1 MAAALGGI
9 PGSDD
14 RGAMSL
20 AEIHWAADGADRSAL
35 ALRHDWSDLQ
45 GLEQLWP
52 QLEHRHGNDPA
63 LEAPH
68 LRPPVT
74 LSFRQLR
81 QGIETAASGFASLGV
96 ASGDVVALFAENGP
110 RWLLADQGLMRS
122 GAADAVRGSAA
133 PVEELRY
140 ILADSG
146 AMGLVV
152 ESAALL
158 ERLAL
163 DGPQR
168 GRLRFVVVL
177 EGEVPAAWGTAT
189 PAEAGSAAGEGDAS
203 TSRETPPSIPCLG
216 WDQLLER
223 GAAQPPPPW
232 PEGGPQRLATLLY
245 TSGTTGEPKGVPLS
259 HANLLHQVQNLGVAV
274 APQAGDRVLSIL
286 PIWHAYER
294 SAEYFLLACGA
305 CQTYTSLKNFRT
317 DLQKVRPQYMISVPR
332 IWEAIYAGF
341 EDALAALPASRRR
354 LLELGLANSGRFH
367 LCRRRARDLTLD
379 PEAPVTRLVAAAEAA
394 LRWPLHGLAGVL
406 LWSKVRQ
413 QLVGGALRTAISGG
427 GALPI
432 HVDGFFEAVGIELL
446 VGYGLTETSPVLTCR
461 RPWANRRGSA
471 GRPLEGTALKIVDP
485 ESRRTLALGERG
497 LVLARGP
504 QVMAGYF
511 GKPEASAKAIDAEGW
526 FDTGDLGLLMADGSL
541 VLTGRAKDTIVLS
554 SGENIEPGPLEEAL
568 AASPLVEQVMLVGQD
583 RKQLAAL
590 LVPRAEPLEAWARA
604 QGLSLPQG
612 AQGDGAD
619 PALLKALNRE
629 CNRVLAARAGS
640 RPDERLAGVALVAP
654 FTIDNGLLTQTLKQR
669 RDRITA
675 RDQAAIATLYGQA

>member
-1 MAAALGGI
+1 
-9 PGSDD
+9 
-14 RGAMSL
+14 MSL

-96 ASGDVVALFAENGP
+96 TSGDVVALFAENGP

-146 AMGLVV
+146 AVGLVV

-168 GRLRFVVVL
+168 ARLRFVVVL
-177 EGEVPAAWGTAT
+177 EGEVPSGWSSAT
-189 PAEAGSAAGEGDAS
+189 PTEAGSAAGEGDAS
-203 TSRETPPSIPCLG
+203 TSREIPPSIPCLG

-341 EDALAALPASRRR
+341 EDALAAMPASRRR

-367 LCRRRARDLTLD
+367 LCRRRARDLTLA
-379 PEAPVTRLVAAAEAA
+379 PEAPGTRLVAAAEAA

-554 SGENIEPGPLEEAL
+554 SGENIEPGPLEDAL

-590 LVPRAEPLEAWARA
+590 LVPRVEPLVAWARA
-604 QGLSLPQG
+604 QGLSLPLG

-654 FTIDNGLLTQTLKQR
+654 FTIENGLLTQTLKQR

-675 RDQAAIATLYGQA
+675 RDQAAIAALYGEA

>member
-1 MAAALGGI
+1 MPAALGGI

-110 RWLLADQGLMRS
+110 RWLLADQGLMRC

-146 AMGLVV
+146 AIGLVV

-168 GRLRFVVVL
+168 ARLRFVVVL
-177 EGEVPAAWGTAT
+177 EGEVPSGWSSAT
-189 PAEAGSAAGEGDAS
+189 PAEAGSAAGEGDGS
-203 TSRETPPSIPCLG
+203 ISRETSPSIPCLG

-341 EDALAALPASRRR
+341 EDALAAMPASRRR

-367 LCRRRARDLTLD
+367 LCRRRARDLTLA
-379 PEAPVTRLVAAAEAA
+379 PEAPGTRLVAAAEAA

-554 SGENIEPGPLEEAL
+554 SGENIEPGPLEDAL

-590 LVPRAEPLEAWARA
+590 LVPRVEPLVAWARA
-604 QGLSLPQG
+604 QGLSLPLG

-654 FTIDNGLLTQTLKQR
+654 FTIENGLLTQTLKQR

-675 RDQAAIATLYGQA
+675 RDQAAIAALYGEA